1 MSESQRPFT
10 PASEAVMRF
19 AASILLVRNGA
30 QGVEVFMQQR
40 ATAADFGGMY
50 VFPGGKVDE
59 IDSHDD
65 FEALCIGL
73 SDAEASKRIGVAFGG
88 LAFWVAALR
97 ECFEE
102 SGVLLAYTSDGTM
115 VDPDA
120 PVVHQRYRDHQ
131 AAVQKGTLT
140 LAELCRLAA
149 LRLAVD
155 RMTYFSHW
163 ITPEGPARRYDTR
176 FFVTAVPS
184 TQQGR
189 HDEWESVDSVW
200 TRPEDALARLARG
213 ELQMITPTVT
223 NLQSI
228 CGTGNTD
235 MLLAR
240 VRRGEHLPLW
250 TPAMGDHGMQQVDYP
265 RHVSE

>member
-1 MSESQRPFT
+1 MSENQRPFT
-10 PASEAVMRF
+10 AASDAVMRF
-19 AASILLVRNGA
+19 AASILLVRDSDA
-30 QGVEVFMQQR
+30 GVEVFMQQR

-50 VFPGGKVDE
+50 VFPGGKVDA

-65 FEALCIGL
+65 FEALCMGL
-73 SDAEASKRIGVAFGG
+73 SDDEASSHIGVPSGG

-102 SGVLLAYTSDGTM
+102 CGVLLAYGSDGGM

-120 PVVHQRYRDHQ
+120 PLVHERFRAHQ
-131 AAVQKGTLT
+131 AALQKGSLT
-140 LAELCRLAA
+140 LAEICRAEA

-155 RMTYFSHW
+155 RMHYFSHW

-176 FFVTAVPS
+176 FFISAVPS

-200 TRPEDALARLARG
+200 TRPEDALARRAQG

-228 CGTGNTD
+228 CGAHNTAAL
-235 MLLAR
+235 MAR
-240 VRRGEHLPLW
+240 VRRGEHLPIW
-250 TPAMGDHGMQQVDYP
+250 TSEMGGHGMQLVDYP
-265 RHVSE
+265 KVRE